1 MIRAIAI
8 AVFVLLPVYASDI
21 VYAGG
26 GAFTQIAD
34 GNGTQTTI
42 MLVNLDNVPATYTL
56 NFYDDNGAALPL
68 STTANQTPSSQLTG
82 TLAVGGS
89 TIIQTNGGGTTSV
102 TGWGLLLT
110 GTNQATGN
118 RFTIGGTAVFGLAL
132 PGNPLVEASVPLDTG
147 ADTTWVIPFDHTTSA
162 AGVAIANSWQSTP
175 ITVNVTAYDQNGTS
189 LFAAPKTIQLKGG
202 GHTSFML
209 TNYAELTG
217 QKGIVVFAGPNSS
230 TGGITDPN
238 NPSGWINVLGL
249 RATNSTLT
257 SIIPLVPCNYN
268 GTNCTN

>member
-8 AVFVLLPVYASDI
+8 AAFVVLPVYASDI

-34 GNGTQTTI
+34 GNGTHTTI
-42 MLVNLDNVPATYTL
+42 TLVNLDSVPATYTL
-56 NFYDDNGAALPL
+56 NFYDDNGVALPL
-68 STTANQTPSSQLTG
+68 STTASQTPSSQLTG

-89 TIIQTNGGGTTSV
+89 TIIQTNGTTSV

-110 GTNQATGN
+110 GKNQATGSS
-118 RFTIGGTAVFGLAL
+118 FTIGGTVVFGLAL

-147 ADTTWVIPFDHTTSA
+147 ADTTWVIPFDHTSSA
-162 AGVAIANSWQSTP
+162 AGVAVANSWQSTP
-175 ITVNVTAYDQNGTS
+175 ITVNVTAYDQNGTP

-209 TNYAELTG
+209 TNYTELNM
-217 QKGIVVFAGPNSS
+217 QKGIVVF
-230 TGGITDPN
+230 TGVPSDQN
-238 NPSGWINVLGL
+238 NASGWINVLGL
-249 RATNSTLT
+249 RATPTTLT
-257 SIIPLVPCNYN
+257 SIIPLVPCNSN